1 MTQKINIFLVIFLLF
16 PYAMQSKET
25 REVRVGIYQNRPK
38 VFLDNQGIP
47 KGVFVDIIGEIA
59 KKESWKV
66 EYKSG
71 DWFQLKEWLVSGE
84 IDLIPDMSWSAER
97 DSMYSL
103 NKIPVIESWLEVFVR
118 KGDTITSIVDLKNK
132 SIGVLKGSIQEKFVQ
147 NELNRQFNIEYQT
160 ITYLSYSEK
169 VEALADFRVDAI
181 VADRFFYY
189 SDLYNQSIRAT
200 SIVFRPSQI
209 YFATAKGK
217 NPELLSAVDKNLTRM
232 INNPKSVYYSSL
244 NKWLDKDYQKEVP
257 QYMINTFA
265 VIALLLLVTFVFILA
280 LRRKVKNRTAE
291 LSIKKNELE
300 ETFAFLNDVA
310 NTVSVGI
317 YRLSADPKIRY
328 DGYGMPE
335 YKMMYANNQFK
346 QMLGISIDELHRKP
360 ITLLELIHPNDVES
374 FVEANQRAA
383 RSLSA
388 FRWEGRVVVSG
399 KTRWYRFE
407 SVPRVMSDG
416 SSVWTGVVDDIT
428 TLMETEI
435 DLKRSEALFQSLAE
449 ISPVGIFRTKPDGY
463 TTYVNPKWVEL
474 SGMSFEKAL
483 GFGWLEV
490 VHPVEK
496 NSVEKRWLENVSKME
511 RSSDEYRFTRDDGK
525 FVWVLGNAVPEFVDG
540 KLVGYIGTIT
550 DISERKQSEMLLR
563 QKNEELKIAKEKAE
577 ESDRLKSA
585 FLANMS
591 HEIRTPMNAIC
602 GFSQLLQLSI
612 DDSRKAEFAELILRN
627 TRDLLSII
635 TDLLD
640 ISRIDSKLVE
650 LFIAEFSIN
659 KIIDDLQRSFY
670 ESCIDKGV
678 ILTSE
683 RALATPND
691 FIKSDE
697 LKIKQILNILLIN
710 AVKKTPKGSIH
721 FGYNHTDCCL
731 QFFVSDTGMGI
742 PEDARETIFD
752 KFRQV
757 ESPIFE
763 SRSGTGIGL
772 AIAKAYVEL
781 LGGRIWYES
790 EEGKGSK
797 FYFTIPYNPGEN
809 TNVLMNKSVKT
820 SYNWAGKTVLLVEDD
835 QPSYVFLKCLVESTN
850 AYLLWAKT
858 GKEALDLIKKVPN
871 IDLLL
876 MDIKLPDIDGITIV
890 KQIRSEGSLI
900 PVIAQTA
907 FALTPDREKA
917 LESGCNEYMTKPLHK
932 EKLFELMSK
941 YL

>member
-1 MTQKINIFLVIFLLF
+1 
-16 PYAMQSKET
+16 
-25 REVRVGIYQNRPK
+25 
-38 VFLDNQGIP
+38 
-47 KGVFVDIIGEIA
+47 
-59 KKESWKV
+59 
-66 EYKSG
+66 
-71 DWFQLKEWLVSGE
+71 
-84 IDLIPDMSWSAER
+84 
-97 DSMYSL
+97 
-103 NKIPVIESWLEVFVR
+103 
-118 KGDTITSIVDLKNK
+118 
-132 SIGVLKGSIQEKFVQ
+132 
-147 NELNRQFNIEYQT
+147 
-160 ITYLSYSEK
+160 
-169 VEALADFRVDAI
+169 
-181 VADRFFYY
+181 
-189 SDLYNQSIRAT
+189 
-200 SIVFRPSQI
+200 
-209 YFATAKGK
+209 
-217 NPELLSAVDKNLTRM
+217 
-232 INNPKSVYYSSL
+232 
-244 NKWLDKDYQKEVP
+244 
-257 QYMINTFA
+257 
-265 VIALLLLVTFVFILA
+265 
-280 LRRKVKNRTAE
+280 
-291 LSIKKNELE
+291 
-300 ETFAFLNDVA
+300 
-310 NTVSVGI
+310 
-317 YRLSADPKIRY
+317 
-328 DGYGMPE
+328 
-335 YKMMYANNQFK
+335 
-346 QMLGISIDELHRKP
+346 
-360 ITLLELIHPNDVES
+360 
-374 FVEANQRAA
+374 
-383 RSLSA
+383 
-388 FRWEGRVVVSG
+388 
-399 KTRWYRFE
+399 
-407 SVPRVMSDG
+407 
-416 SSVWTGVVDDIT
+416 
-428 TLMETEI
+428 
-435 DLKRSEALFQSLAE
+435 
-449 ISPVGIFRTKPDGY
+449 
-463 TTYVNPKWVEL
+463 
-474 SGMSFEKAL
+474 
-483 GFGWLEV
+483 
-490 VHPVEK
+490 
-496 NSVEKRWLENVSKME
+496 
-511 RSSDEYRFTRDDGK
+511 
-525 FVWVLGNAVPEFVDG
+525 VWVLGNAVPEFVDG